1 MDTQV
6 DSGLF
11 HPLSQGQGVLGPT
24 LPVQSPQKDAVSTLH
39 PTCFRLLS
47 CHWIVLSRCFYC
59 LFLFIFQVSKCYP
72 DLFKRER
79 SIAEPE
85 AASQPGCPVLP
96 EATTHGVHAW
106 CVCTVCVC
114 GVCVRCTCVVCVH
127 GVCARCVCPVCVH
140 GACAWCVCTVCVHG
154 VCVWCLCSVC
164 VCSACVCVVCV
175 HGVCARC
182 VCAVCVQCACVCLC
196 RGCVC
201 GVRVRP
207 CQLPWGT
214 PLLCIY
220 SPAHST
226 SFMLHVVTLYI
237 FTSVYTQLCCRHACA
252 SRVVVP
258 CDSLKCG
265 CFRLFL

>member
-1 MDTQV
+1 M
-6 DSGLF
+6 
-11 HPLSQGQGVLGPT
+11 LGPT

-127 GVCARCVCPVCVH
+127 GVCARCVCPVCVR
-140 GACAWCVCTVCVHG
+140 
-154 VCVWCLCSVC
+154 
-164 VCSACVCVVCV
+164 
-175 HGVCARC
+175 GVCARC
-182 VCAVCVQCACVCLC
+182 VCAVHVCAWCACMVSVPGVCVQCVCSVRVCACAVGACAACVCGHVSYRGAPPCSVSIHPHTAQALC
-196 RGCVC
+196 C
-201 GVRVRP
+201 
-207 CQLPWGT
+207 T
-214 PLLCIY
+214 LLHCIY
-220 SPAHST
+220 LQAST
-226 SFMLHVVTLYI
+226 RSCAADMLVQVELLFRVT
-237 FTSVYTQLCCRHACA
+237 V
-252 SRVVVP
+252 
-258 CDSLKCG
+258 
-265 CFRLFL
+265 